1 MMVGGTPERY
11 ERATP
16 LLDTLCDAHTRA
28 GAVPDGTVLKLGL
41 QMRYAGRAALDAEIV
56 EFTRDNGVDPALYS
70 EFFGMN
76 VWDRYLTGDFSQG
89 IEGLGGLAIWD
100 KDLGYARDFAA
111 DNGTAL
117 PLNAVVHEA
126 YKATRRRVDADEGHA
141 AALIRYW
148 MALNAADDRYE

>member
-1 MMVGGTPERY
+1 MDGALRAFTQAEADDALLATVRTACREKLPERF
-11 ERATP
+11 E
-16 LLDTLCDAHTRA
+16 
-28 GAVPDGTVLKLGL
+28 
-41 QMRYAGRAALDAEIV
+41 AL
-56 EFTRDNGVDPALYS
+56 
-70 EFFGMN
+70 
-76 VWDRYLTGDFSQG
+76 DFSQG